1 MIRVFVVD
9 DSAFARRA
17 ITRVLAADPGIKVV
31 GEAASGTE
39 ALVRVPPAR
48 PDVVTLDIAMPGMDG
63 LTALR
68 SLLARDPGLRVL
80 MLSAHTRDG
89 AEATLE
95 ALAAGA
101 VDFVDKSRFG
111 LMEFEGLGRER
122 TTTFRP
128 FCFSAAT

>member
-1 MIRVFVVD
+1 VIRVFVVD

-68 SLLARDPGLRVL
+68 SLMAPKRPSKRWPPGRWTSWTSRG
-80 MLSAHTRDG
+80 SA
-89 AEATLE
+89 
-95 ALAAGA
+95 
-101 VDFVDKSRFG
+101 
-111 LMEFEGLGRER
+111 
-122 TTTFRP
+122 
-128 FCFSAAT
+128 